1 MEYISTRGSKVGS
14 FQNVLMKG
22 LAQDGGLFIPNEWPQ
37 ININELGS
45 DLSYENLTAKII
57 QPYIGSE
64 INDDDLHSIIK
75 RAYKDFSS
83 PDPVTFKKLSRGET
97 VVELFNGPTLAF
109 KDFAMQ

>member
-14 FQNVLMKG
+14 FQSVLMKG

-37 ININELGS
+37 INTNELGS

-57 QPYIGSE
+57 QPFIGSE

-75 RAYKDFSS
+75 NAYKRFR
-83 PDPVTFKKLSRGET
+83 TCFLNERGKLVAER
-97 VVELFNGPTLAF
+97 
-109 KDFAMQ
+109 